1 MINVILIILLFYFP
15 SLNISYINVSPDF
28 FLIILIINSSYLNEY
43 KFLLL
48 GLLIGLFHDF
58 LTQTDYLGFITLIY
72 VLCSYLLLKIKV
84 YKPSKIYQLLIFLL
98 ILLCSFSKYT
108 LSYSETYLFYF
119 KFSLIQSIFTYFIL
133 FLIKIVFSE
142 RFKKLD

>member
-28 FLIILIINSSYLNEY
+28 FLIILIINSSFLNEY
-43 KFLLL
+43 KFLFL

-58 LTQTDYLGFITLIY
+58 LTQTNYLGFITLIY
-72 VLCSYLLLKIKV
+72 VLCSYFLLKIKV
-84 YKPSKIYQLLIFLL
+84 YKTLKIYQLLIFLL

-108 LSYSETYLFYF
+108 LLYSETYLFYF

-133 FLIKIVFSE
+133 FLIIILFSE

>member
-28 FLIILIINSSYLNEY
+28 FLIILIINSSFLNEY
-43 KFLLL
+43 KFLFL
-48 GLLIGLFHDF
+48 GLLIGLFHDL
-58 LTQTDYLGFITLIY
+58 LTQTNYLGFITLIY
-72 VLCSYLLLKIKV
+72 VLCSYFLLKIKV
-84 YKPSKIYQLLIFLL
+84 YKTLKIYQLLIFLL

-108 LSYSETYLFYF
+108 LLYSETYLFYF

-133 FLIKIVFSE
+133 FLIKILFSE

>member
-15 SLNISYINVSPDF
+15 SLNITYINVSPDF

-58 LTQTDYLGFITLIY
+58 LTQTNYLGFITLIY
-72 VLCSYLLLKIKV
+72 VLSSYFLLKIKV

-142 RFKKLD
+142 RFKKFD

>member
-28 FLIILIINSSYLNEY
+28 FLIILIINSSFLNEY
-43 KFLLL
+43 KFLFL
-48 GLLIGLFHDF
+48 GLLIGLFHDL
-58 LTQTDYLGFITLIY
+58 LTQTNYLGFITLIY
-72 VLCSYLLLKIKV
+72 VLCSYFLLKIKV
-84 YKPSKIYQLLIFLL
+84 YKTLKIYQLLIFLL

-108 LSYSETYLFYF
+108 LLYSETYLFYF

-133 FLIKIVFSE
+133 FLIKILFLE

>member
-28 FLIILIINSSYLNEY
+28 FLIILIINSSFLNEY
-43 KFLLL
+43 KFLFL
-48 GLLIGLFHDF
+48 GLLIGLFHDL
-58 LTQTDYLGFITLIY
+58 LTQTNYLGFITLIY
-72 VLCSYLLLKIKV
+72 VLCSYFLLKIKV
-84 YKPSKIYQLLIFLL
+84 YKTLKIYQLLIFLL

-108 LSYSETYLFYF
+108 LLYSETYLFYL
-119 KFSLIQSIFTYFIL
+119 KFSLIKSIFTYFIL
-133 FLIKIVFSE
+133 FLIKILFSE

>member
-58 LTQTDYLGFITLIY
+58 LTQTNYLGFITLIY
-72 VLCSYLLLKIKV
+72 FLSSYFLLKIKI

>member
-15 SLNISYINVSPDF
+15 SLNITYINVSPDF

-58 LTQTDYLGFITLIY
+58 LTQTNYLGFITLIY
-72 VLCSYLLLKIKV
+72 VLSSYFLLKIKV

-133 FLIKIVFSE
+133 FLIKILF
-142 RFKKLD
+142 L

>member
-58 LTQTDYLGFITLIY
+58 LTQTNYLGFITLIY
-72 VLCSYLLLKIKV
+72 VLCSYFLLKIKV
-84 YKPSKIYQLLIFLL
+84 YKTLKIYQLLIFLL

-108 LSYSETYLFYF
+108 LLYSETYLFYF

-133 FLIKIVFSE
+133 FLIIILFSE

>member
-28 FLIILIINSSYLNEY
+28 FLIILIINSSFLNEY
-43 KFLLL
+43 KFLFL

-58 LTQTDYLGFITLIY
+58 LTQTNYLGFITLIY
-72 VLCSYLLLKIKV
+72 VLCSYFLLKIKV
-84 YKPSKIYQLLIFLL
+84 YKTLKIYQLLIFLL

-108 LSYSETYLFYF
+108 LLYSETYLFYF

-133 FLIKIVFSE
+133 FLIKILFSE

>member
-1 MINVILIILLFYFP
+1 MINIILIILLFYFP

-28 FLIILIINSSYLNEY
+28 FLIILIINSSFLNEY
-43 KFLLL
+43 KFLFL
-48 GLLIGLFHDF
+48 GLLIGLFHDL
-58 LTQTDYLGFITLIY
+58 LTQTNYLGFITLIY
-72 VLCSYLLLKIKV
+72 VLCSYFLLKIKV
-84 YKPSKIYQLLIFLL
+84 YKTLKIYQLLIFLL

-108 LSYSETYLFYF
+108 LLYSETYLFYL

-133 FLIKIVFSE
+133 FLIKILFSE

>member
-58 LTQTDYLGFITLIY
+58 LTQTNYLGFITLIY
-72 VLCSYLLLKIKV
+72 VLSSYLLLKIKV

-142 RFKKLD
+142 RFKKFD

>member
-58 LTQTDYLGFITLIY
+58 LTQTNYLGFITLIY
-72 VLCSYLLLKIKV
+72 VLCSYFLLKIKV
-84 YKPSKIYQLLIFLL
+84 YKTLKIYQLLIFLL

-108 LSYSETYLFYF
+108 LLYSETYLFYF

-133 FLIKIVFSE
+133 FLIKILFSE

>member
-58 LTQTDYLGFITLIY
+58 LTQTNYLGFITLIY
-72 VLCSYLLLKIKV
+72 VLSSYFLLKIKV

>member
-28 FLIILIINSSYLNEY
+28 FLIILIINSSFLNEY
-43 KFLLL
+43 KFLFL
-48 GLLIGLFHDF
+48 GLLIGLFHDL
-58 LTQTDYLGFITLIY
+58 LTQTNYLGFITLIY
-72 VLCSYLLLKIKV
+72 VLCSYFLLKIKV
-84 YKPSKIYQLLIFLL
+84 YKTLKIYQLLIFLL

-108 LSYSETYLFYF
+108 LLYSETYLFYL

-133 FLIKIVFSE
+133 FLIKILFSE

>member
-1 MINVILIILLFYFP
+1 MINIILIILLFYFP

-48 GLLIGLFHDF
+48 GLLIGLLHDF
-58 LTQTDYLGFITLIY
+58 LTQTNYLGFTTLIY

-84 YKPSKIYQLLIFLL
+84 YKPLKIYPSLIFLL

-108 LSYSETYLFYF
+108 LSYSETYLFYL

>member
-1 MINVILIILLFYFP
+1 MINLILIILLFYFP
-15 SLNISYINVSPDF
+15 SLNITYINVSPDF

-58 LTQTDYLGFITLIY
+58 LTQTNYLGFITLIF
-72 VLCSYLLLKIKV
+72 VLSSYFLLKIKI

-142 RFKKLD
+142 RFKKFD

>member
-28 FLIILIINSSYLNEY
+28 FLIILIINSSFLNEY
-43 KFLLL
+43 KFLFL

-58 LTQTDYLGFITLIY
+58 LTQTNYLGFITLIY
-72 VLCSYLLLKIKV
+72 VLCSYFLLKIKV
-84 YKPSKIYQLLIFLL
+84 YKTLKIYQLLIFLL

-108 LSYSETYLFYF
+108 LLYSETYLFYF

-133 FLIKIVFSE
+133 FLIKILFSE
-142 RFKKLD
+142 RFKKID

>member
-72 VLCSYLLLKIKV
+72 VLSSYLLLKIKV

>member
-48 GLLIGLFHDF
+48 GLLIGLFRDF